1 MTSDIINKL
10 LIYSKLNAKS
20 FSEKI
25 GLERPQAIYDILKGK
40 TKSISL
46 AMQDKILSVFPELNR
61 TWLLTGEGEMLK
73 GESQGSGDG
82 TSGSGDKI
90 TIPLSA
96 WNVIEKQAESLAA
109 RDRQMELLMKSRDEQ
124 INQLISTVRREIADL
139 KKTYVHTEA
148 ATFADAG

>member
-10 LIYSKLNAKS
+10 LIYSELNAKS

>member
-40 TKSISL
+40 TKTISL

-61 TWLLTGEGEMLK
+61 TWLMTGEGEMLK
-73 GESQGSGDG
+73 GGTQGEAGG
-82 TSGSGDKI
+82 V
-90 TIPLSA
+90 TIPASV

>member
-61 TWLLTGEGEMLK
+61 TWLMTGEGEMLK
-73 GESQGSGDG
+73 GGTQGEAGGVTMPASV
-82 TSGSGDKI
+82 
-90 TIPLSA
+90 

-109 RDRQMELLMKSRDEQ
+109 RDRQLEMLLKSRDRQ
-124 INQLISTVRREIADL
+124 IDELVSIIRKEISEL
-139 KKTYVHTEA
+139 KKTSARGEDASYVA
-148 ATFADAG
+148 AG